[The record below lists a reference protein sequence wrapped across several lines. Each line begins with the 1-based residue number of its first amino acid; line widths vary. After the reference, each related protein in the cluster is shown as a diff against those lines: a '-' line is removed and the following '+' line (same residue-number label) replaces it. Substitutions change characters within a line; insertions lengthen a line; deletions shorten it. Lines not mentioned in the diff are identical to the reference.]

1 MADVIK
7 EYAIKISIE
16 GNKAVI
22 KEFKNIDE
30 QVEKGTKNLD
40 KQNKALNK
48 TNSLLWTYAKRLV
61 GIYAIYKLFAKGIS
75 LSMNFAE
82 QGNALKNMSTVAN
95 VSTRSLQKWGQ
106 ALKRFNGDEKS
117 VAFTMGTINQKLYR
131 QKFGEEPFRDFV
143 ERYYKR
149 GDIGILKS
157 KNAEEFLLNV
167 ARKMEQYS
175 DVNDKLGIGRSLGLD
190 EPMIEFLMQGYK
202 EVTKQLKN
210 AGVLY
215 SDEDIDNAVKAKQA
229 MIDFNYQMAELGK
242 ILAKD
247 VIPYFTDF
255 VKELTTF
262 LKDPKKYIANVFKD
276 TQTSQYGVAK
286 DMFNPSTVWKW
297 TTDRLKGLTDFSA
310 TTGLDL
316 ALAGYGRL
324 KDNALGGNV
333 NVNNNINMNITGSN
347 ADEIAEKSSN
357 AITNIDSKSI
367 STATERQAGGII

>member
-22 KEFKNIDE
+22 KEFKNIDK

-117 VAFTMGTINQKLYR
+117 VASTMGDINQKLYR
-131 QKFGEEPFRDFV
+131 QKFGEEPFKDFV
-143 ERYYKR
+143 ERYYRR

-262 LKDPKKYIANVFKD
+262 LKDPKKYIANAFED
-276 TQTSQYGVAK
+276 RPTSQYGVAK
-286 DMFNPSTVWKW
+286 DMFNPATIGKW
-297 TTDRLKGLTDFSA
+297 IKDRLYGMTDWSA
-310 TTGLDL
+310 TTGLLTSPAYHLFGKTLD
-316 ALAGYGRL
+316 
-324 KDNALGGNV
+324 KNI
-333 NVNNNINMNITGSN
+333 NVNNNINMKITGSN